1 MADAAIRTP
10 KPSRIETFS
19 LEISPVL
26 CYDFLRQ
33 VVRAMI
39 VYLTLIDEAPEKSKF
54 ERVYLEYRGLMYY
67 VANRI
72 LNNPQDAEDAVHN
85 AFVKIAN
92 NISKIS
98 EPVCP
103 KTKVFVVTIVEHTAI
118 DLYRK
123 KRRKESMAYLEEI
136 TGFEA
141 DLPGKSALAAC
152 MGKLPIRYRQVILL
166 KYIYGFT
173 NQEAAKIMDT
183 TASNVSKLDQRAKS
197 WLQELCQ
204 EEGIT
209 V

>member
-1 MADAAIRTP
+1 MAIRTP

-26 CYDFLRQ
+26 CYDSPRQ
-33 VVRAMI
+33 VVCTMI
-39 VYLTLIDEAPEKSKF
+39 VYLALIDEAPEKSKF

-85 AFVKIAN
+85 AFVKIAK

-141 DLPGKSALAAC
+141 DLTGKSALAAC

-173 NQEAAKIMDT
+173 NREAAKIMDT
-183 TASNVSKLDQRAKS
+183 TVANVSKLDQRAKS
-197 WLQELCQ
+197 RLRELCQ